1 MVGSAESRDLQHRR
15 CNMLLTLYSA
25 AELLEPTSTPIVS
38 CFTGVVLSEV
48 DAECF
53 RMNDND
59 LERSN
64 ELIPKQGRMQRKEPA
79 GCGDQ

>member
-15 CNMLLTLYSA
+15 CNMLLTLNSA

-38 CFTGVVLSEV
+38 CFTGVVLSEA

-59 LERSN
+59 LEWSN
-64 ELIPKQGRMQRKEPA
+64 ELIPRARENAEKGAR
-79 GCGDQ
+79 GLW